1 MRLKAQRS
9 TLHILGSMCCTH
21 TYLANLLYR
30 LPGWQLRWTESDHES
45 DRWKHFCSDWSNS
58 ACSCCADVTCPAE
71 TREPQ
76 RGFSTPSH
84 GPAWTTV
91 IIQGW
96 PQSCSF
102 VGLAAPETDKKIKLR
117 LWAVSPLN
125 LKPGNSWASEVS
137 DDTEICHSSALAS
150 GITDCKYCIAYILDF
165 FNCILMF
172 YFSLFTTVIFA
183 FG

>member
-1 MRLKAQRS
+1 M
-9 TLHILGSMCCTH
+9 TVGMDWIWC
-21 TYLANLLYR
+21 
-30 LPGWQLRWTESDHES
+30 LPHFPQSN
-45 DRWKHFCSDWSNS
+45 RWKHFCSDWSNS
-58 ACSCCADVTCPAE
+58 ACSRCADVTCPAG

-76 RGFSTPSH
+76 HGFSTPSH

-102 VGLAAPETDKKIKLR
+102 VGLAAPETDKKIKPR
-117 LWAVSPLN
+117 FWAVSPLN

-165 FNCILMF
+165 CKYIFMF
-172 YFSLFTTVIFA
+172 YFSLFTTAIFA
-183 FG
+183 LGKYTVISVDFSQFLLIFICVTFFS